1 MINLKENCKE
11 LKAKFQQQYTSV
23 TEEDLSCNDGGPGEM
38 IERLQQRL
46 GKTSEEL
53 HEIISSL

>member
-38 IERLQQRL
+38 VERLQQRL
-46 GKTSEEL
+46 EKTSEEL
-53 HEIISSL
+53 HQIISNL